1 MNLETL
7 RREYL
12 HGGLRRA
19 DLAADP
25 FLQFDKW
32 MQQAVALG
40 LPDPTAMTA
49 ATVAADG
56 RPSQRI
62 VLLKHKDERGFVFYT
77 NYGSAKAKELAA
89 NPRISLHF
97 PWHKVDRQVKIGG
110 VAEKIPRAE
119 SEQYFR
125 SRPRHSQLAAVASR
139 QSEVLQSRDALLAR
153 FAELEKESAGGEV
166 PMPDYWGGYRVRPD
180 EFEFWQ
186 GGGKR
191 LHDRFRYRLQDDDG
205 WHIERLAP

>member
-1 MNLETL
+1 MKLEAL

-25 FLQFDKW
+25 FHQFDKW
-32 MQQAVALG
+32 MQQAIDMQVS
-40 LPDPTAMTA
+40 DPTAMTV

-62 VLLKHKDERGFVFYT
+62 VLLKQADQDGFVFYT
-77 NYGSAKAKELAA
+77 NYSSRKAQELAA
-89 NPRISLHF
+89 NPRVSLHF
-97 PWHKVDRQVKIGG
+97 PWHAVDRQVKIGG
-110 VAEKIPRAE
+110 WAEKISAAE
-119 SEQYFR
+119 SAAYFD
-125 SRPRHSQLAAVASR
+125 SRPRDSQLAALASR
-139 QSEVLQSRDALLAR
+139 QSEVIDTRESLLQS
-153 FAELEKESAGGEV
+153 FAAAAEKHDKKV
-166 PMPDYWGGYRVRPD
+166 PMPDYWGGYRVQPD

-191 LHDRFRYRLQDDDG
+191 LHDRFRYLLQQDG
-205 WHIERLAP
+205 SWRIDRLAP